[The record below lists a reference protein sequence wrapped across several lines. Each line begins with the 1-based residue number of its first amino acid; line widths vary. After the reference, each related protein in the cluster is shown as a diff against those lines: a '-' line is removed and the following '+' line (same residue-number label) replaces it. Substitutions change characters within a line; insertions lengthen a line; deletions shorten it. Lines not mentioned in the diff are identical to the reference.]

1 MAHAI
6 KYNVPAAVKAW
17 IKKEI
22 KIQRD
27 LHKKISKAMNVDL
40 ADKRAKWYDE
50 FFERIQRPG
59 RGFNV
64 HYTSRRVIP
73 DEEIPKKPKG
83 RKDKV
88 VW

>member
-1 MAHAI
+1 
-6 KYNVPAAVKAW
+6 
-17 IKKEI
+17 
-22 KIQRD
+22 
-27 LHKKISKAMNVDL
+27 MNVDL
-40 ADKRAKWYDE
+40 APQRAKWYEE

-64 HYTSRRVIP
+64 HYTDRRVIP
-73 DEEIPKKPKG
+73 DEEMPKKPPR